1 MDLLIR
7 IAGEAG
13 QGVQTTGSLL
23 AGALAKLGVH
33 VLSTQSYM
41 SRIRGGLN
49 WIDLRIGDAELTGG
63 RDKADLLVSF
73 TTVGR
78 DVLHGEMVPE
88 GIILLDAESD
98 DKSIAVPFTQIA
110 KKSGGST
117 LMANTVACGVI
128 FAILGYD
135 TKALQG
141 YINEEFARKG
151 PEIIQANT
159 AAAQAGCD
167 HAEALKIKIFS
178 PRHTS
183 APVKITSG
191 ATAIALGA
199 ATAGVK
205 LVASYPMSPSTATLA
220 ALAGMADEYNIVVE
234 QAEDEIAAINM
245 VCGATYAGVPALTTT
260 SGGGF
265 ALMVE
270 GLSLAGMLE
279 VPAFIVL
286 AQRPGPATGMPTR
299 TAQGDLQFALHAG
312 HGEFP
317 RAIFAPGTVEQ
328 CYELTRHAL
337 EVAHQYQTPVILL
350 TDQYLQDME
359 QNIPPLDTDAP
370 HIDRHI
376 VPNVHAD
383 YQRYVVTDSGI
394 SPRALPGGI
403 SRVVMDSDEH
413 DATGHLSEDF
423 AIHLEQYDKRLRK
436 EKPMAN
442 TMLAPVYY
450 GPPDAEN
457 LLITWGS
464 SYGAALEAV
473 DRLNDSAHSY
483 GMLHFTQLW
492 PLNIP
497 VIENMLAGYKQH
509 IVVEG
514 NATGQFAALL
524 REQGLIKKCAHIN
537 RYDGL
542 AFTADYLVAAIM
554 GGN

>member
-49 WIDLRIGDAELTGG
+49 WMDMRIGDAELSGG
-63 RDKADLLVSF
+63 REKADLLVSF

-78 DVLHGEMVPE
+78 DVLQGEMVPG
-88 GIILLDAESD
+88 GITLLDAESD
-98 DKSIAVPFTQIA
+98 DKSIAVPFSKIA
-110 KKSGGST
+110 KDSGGST
-117 LMANTVACGVI
+117 LMANTVASGVI
-128 FAILGYD
+128 FTILGYD
-135 TKALQG
+135 TKALLA
-141 YINEEFARKG
+141 YISNEFAKKG
-151 PEIIQANT
+151 PEIIQANI
-159 AAAQAGCD
+159 AAAQAGSD
-167 HAEALKIKIFS
+167 YAETLKIKLFA

-183 APVKITSG
+183 APVTTISG
-191 ATAIALGA
+191 AAAIALGA

-205 LVASYPMSPSTATLA
+205 FVSSYPMSPSTATLEM
-220 ALAGMADEYNIVVE
+220 LAKLADEYNIVVE

-279 VPAFIVL
+279 LPAFIVL

-299 TAQGDLQFALHAG
+299 TAQSDLQFVLHAG

-328 CYELTRHAL
+328 CFELTRHAL

-359 QNIPPLDTDAP
+359 QNISTLKADAP

-376 VPNVHAD
+376 LADAPAD
-383 YQRYVVTDSGI
+383 YLRYAVTADGI
-394 SPRALPGGI
+394 SPRAIPGGAA
-403 SRVVMDSDEH
+403 RVVMDSDEH
-413 DATGHLSEDF
+413 DAAGHLSEDF

-442 TMLAPVYY
+442 SMLAPVYY

-457 LLITWGS
+457 LLICWGS
-464 SYGAALEAV
+464 TYGAALEAV

-492 PLNIP
+492 PLNLP
-497 VIENMLAGYKQH
+497 AVANMLAGFKQH
-509 IVVEG
+509 ITIEG

-524 REQGLIKKCAHIN
+524 REQGLLGKCPHIH

-542 AFTADYLVAAIM
+542 AFTADYLVAAIL
-554 GGN
+554 GGK

>member
-49 WIDLRIGDAELTGG
+49 WMDLRIGDAELSGG
-63 RDKADLLVSF
+63 RDKADLLISF

-78 DVLHGEMVPE
+78 DVLQGEMVPD
-88 GIILLDAESD
+88 GIILLDAERD
-98 DKSIAVPFTQIA
+98 DKSLAVPFTKIA
-110 KKSGGST
+110 KESGGST
-117 LMANTVACGVI
+117 LMANTVATGVI

-135 TKALQG
+135 IKALLAF
-141 YINEEFARKG
+141 INEEFAHKG
-151 PEIIQANT
+151 GEISHANI
-159 AAAQAGCD
+159 AAAQAGSA
-167 HAEALKIKIFS
+167 HAEALKIKLFA

-183 APVKITSG
+183 APVTITSG

-220 ALAGMADEYNIVVE
+220 ALAAMADEYNIVVE

-265 ALMVE
+265 ALMAE

-279 VPAFIVL
+279 LPAFIVL

-299 TAQGDLQFALHAG
+299 TAQSDLQFALHAG

-328 CYELTRHAL
+328 CFELTRHAL

-359 QNIPPLDTDAP
+359 QNIPRLDVDAP

-383 YQRYVVTDSGI
+383 YQRYAVTDNGI
-394 SPRALPGGI
+394 SPRAIPGGI
-403 SRVVMDSDEH
+403 SRIVMDSDEH
-413 DATGHLSEDF
+413 DSAGHLSEDF

-442 TMLAPVYY
+442 SMLTPVYY

-464 SYGAALEAV
+464 TYGAALETV
-473 DRLNDSAHSY
+473 ERLNDSAHSY

-497 VIENMLAGYKQH
+497 VIENMLVGYKH
-509 IVVEG
+509 YITVEG

-524 REQGLIKKCAHIN
+524 REQGLIKKCAYIH

-542 AFTADYLVAAIM
+542 AFTADYLVAAIL
-554 GGN
+554 GGK